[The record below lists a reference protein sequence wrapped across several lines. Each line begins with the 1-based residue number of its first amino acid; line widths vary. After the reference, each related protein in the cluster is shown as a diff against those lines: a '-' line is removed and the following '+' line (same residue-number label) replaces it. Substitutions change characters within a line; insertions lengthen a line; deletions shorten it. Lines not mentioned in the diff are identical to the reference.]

1 MNEIL
6 LLIFLIFL
14 INFFLK
20 EKNILLNNTGQ
31 KHQSYNQ
38 KYQVPLSGG
47 LVILIY
53 IFYNFELFNLTLIF
67 YLTIF
72 FILGLLADLNLIKSP
87 TFRFLTQILLL
98 IFLLIHLKVQIY
110 DIRINWINDLLQYQ
124 YFNIFFV
131 LLCFLVLINGTN
143 FIDGNNGISLGYYLI
158 IFSLMLT
165 LINDE
170 IIIYDKNFF
179 ISFLIVLFV
188 LLIFNLLNRLYI
200 GDSGAYL
207 LSVFSG
213 YILIDIINQNQNLSP
228 YFIVNIFWYPA
239 FEILFSLIRK
249 IKYKYSPL
257 KPDTKHLHQLLFFYY
272 SKKVRLSKSFL
283 NSITGITVNIFNGLI
298 LFFASMNLNN
308 TKIQLAFI
316 LLSLTIYITIYFILS
331 KFKNNQ

>member
-6 LLIFLIFL
+6 ILILIFLIFL

-20 EKNILLNNTGQ
+20 KKNILLNNTGQ
-31 KHQSYNQ
+31 IHQSYNQ

-47 LVILIY
+47 LIILIY
-53 IFYNFELFNLTLIF
+53 ILFNFELFNFTLIF
-67 YLTIF
+67 YLSIF
-72 FILGLLADLNLIKSP
+72 FILGLLLKSP
-87 TFRFLTQILLL
+87 TLRFLAQILLL
-98 IFLLIHLKVQIY
+98 IFLLVHLKVQVY
-110 DIRINWINDLLQYQ
+110 DIRINWINNLLQYQ
-124 YFNIFFV
+124 HFNILFV

-158 IFSLMLT
+158 IFSLMLA
-165 LINDE
+165 LINDQ
-170 IIIYDKNFF
+170 IIIYSTNFF

-188 LLIFNLLNRLYI
+188 LLIFNLFNKLYI

-249 IKYKYSPL
+249 IKYKFSPL
-257 KPDTKHLHQLLFFYY
+257 KPDTNHLHQLLFFYY
-272 SKKVRLSKSFL
+272 LKKISLSKSFL
-283 NSITGITVNIFNGLI
+283 NSITGISINIFNGLI
-298 LFFASMNLNN
+298 LFFASLNLNN
-308 TKIQLAFI
+308 TKIQLAFT
-316 LLSLTIYITIYFILS
+316 LLSLTIYIIVYFILS

>member
-6 LLIFLIFL
+6 FLIFLIFL
-14 INFFLK
+14 TNFFLK
-20 EKNILLNNTGQ
+20 KKNILLNNTGQ
-31 KHQSYNQ
+31 IHQSYNQ

-53 IFYNFELFNLTLIF
+53 IYYNFEIFNLPLIF

-72 FILGLLADLNLIKSP
+72 FMLGLFADLNLFKSP
-87 TFRFLTQILLL
+87 TLRFITQILLL
-98 IFLLIHLKVQIY
+98 IFFLIHLKVQIY

-143 FIDGNNGISLGYYLI
+143 FIDGNNGISIGYYLI
-158 IFSLMLT
+158 IFFLIFK
-165 LINDE
+165 LINYE
-170 IIIYDKNFF
+170 IIVYDVNFF
-179 ISFLIVLFV
+179 RSFLFVLTI
-188 LLIFNLLNRLYI
+188 LLIFNLFNKLYI

-283 NSITGITVNIFNGLI
+283 NSITGISVNIFNGLI
-298 LFFASMNLNN
+298 LYFASMNLNN
-308 TKIQLAFI
+308 TKIQLAF
-316 LLSLTIYITIYFILS
+316 LSLSLTIYITIYFILY
-331 KFKNNQ
+331 KFRSNQ

>member
-6 LLIFLIFL
+6 FLIFLIFL

-31 KHQSYNQ
+31 IHQSYNQ

-53 IFYNFELFNLTLIF
+53 IFYNFELFKLTLIF

-87 TFRFLTQILLL
+87 IFRFLAQILLL
-98 IFLLIHLKVQIY
+98 IFFIVHLKVQIY
-110 DIRINWINDLLQYQ
+110 DIRINWINNLLQYQ
-124 YFNIFFV
+124 FFNIFFV
-131 LLCFLVLINGTN
+131 LFCFLVLINGTN

-158 IFSLMLT
+158 IFLLMLK

-170 IIIYDKNFF
+170 IIIYNSNFF
-179 ISFLIVLFV
+179 ISFLITLFI
-188 LLIFNLLNRLYI
+188 LLIFNLFNRLYI

-272 SKKVRLSKSFL
+272 SKKISLSKSFL
-283 NSITGITVNIFNGLI
+283 NSITGISVNIFNGLI
-298 LFFASMNLNN
+298 LYFASMNLNN
-308 TKIQLAFI
+308 TKIQLAF
-316 LLSLTIYITIYFILS
+316 LLLNLTIYITIYFILY
-331 KFKNNQ
+331 KFRNNQ

>member
-6 LLIFLIFL
+6 FLIFLIFL

-31 KHQSYNQ
+31 IHQSYNQ

-53 IFYNFELFNLTLIF
+53 IFYNFELFKLTLIF

-87 TFRFLTQILLL
+87 IFRFLAQILLL
-98 IFLLIHLKVQIY
+98 IFFIVHLKVQIY
-110 DIRINWINDLLQYQ
+110 DIRINWINNLLQYQ
-124 YFNIFFV
+124 FFNIFFV
-131 LLCFLVLINGTN
+131 LFCFLVLINGTN

-158 IFSLMLT
+158 IFLLMLT

-170 IIIYDKNFF
+170 IIIYNINFF
-179 ISFLIVLFV
+179 LSFLVALFI
-188 LLIFNLLNRLYI
+188 LLIFNLFNRLYI

-272 SKKVRLSKSFL
+272 SKKISLSKSFL
-283 NSITGITVNIFNGLI
+283 NSITGISVNIFNGLI
-298 LFFASMNLNN
+298 LYFASMNLNN
-308 TKIQLAFI
+308 TKIQLAF
-316 LLSLTIYITIYFILS
+316 LLLNLTIYITIYFILY
-331 KFKNNQ
+331 KFRNNQ

>member
-6 LLIFLIFL
+6 FLIFLIFL
-14 INFFLK
+14 TNFFLK
-20 EKNILLNNTGQ
+20 KKNILLNNTGQ
-31 KHQSYNQ
+31 IHQSYNQ

-53 IFYNFELFNLTLIF
+53 IYYNFEIFNLPLIF

-72 FILGLLADLNLIKSP
+72 FILGLFADLNLFKSP
-87 TFRFLTQILLL
+87 TLRFITQILLL
-98 IFLLIHLKVQIY
+98 IFFLIHLKVQIY

-143 FIDGNNGISLGYYLI
+143 FIDGNNGISIGYYLI
-158 IFSLMLT
+158 IFFLIFK
-165 LINDE
+165 LINYE
-170 IIIYDKNFF
+170 IIVYDVNFF
-179 ISFLIVLFV
+179 GSFLFVLTI
-188 LLIFNLLNRLYI
+188 LLIFNLFNKLYI

-272 SKKVRLSKSFL
+272 SKKIRLSKSVL
-283 NSITGITVNIFNGLI
+283 NSFTGLSVNIFNGLI
-298 LFFASMNLNN
+298 LYFASMNLNN
-308 TKIQLAFI
+308 TKIQLAFV
-316 LLSLTIYITIYFILS
+316 LLSLTIYIVVYFILS

>member
-6 LLIFLIFL
+6 FLIFLIFL
-14 INFFLK
+14 TNFFLK
-20 EKNILLNNTGQ
+20 KKNILLNNTGQ
-31 KHQSYNQ
+31 IHQSYNQ

-53 IFYNFELFNLTLIF
+53 IYYNFEIFNLPLIF

-72 FILGLLADLNLIKSP
+72 FMLGLFADLNLFKSP
-87 TFRFLTQILLL
+87 TLRFITQILLL
-98 IFLLIHLKVQIY
+98 IFFLIHLKVQIY

-143 FIDGNNGISLGYYLI
+143 FIDGNNGISIGYYLI
-158 IFSLMLT
+158 IFFLIFK
-165 LINDE
+165 LINYE
-170 IIIYDKNFF
+170 IIVYDVNFF
-179 ISFLIVLFV
+179 RSFLFVLTI
-188 LLIFNLLNRLYI
+188 LLIFNLFNKLYI

-316 LLSLTIYITIYFILS
+316 LLSLTIYIVVYFILS

>member
-20 EKNILLNNTGQ
+20 KKDILLNNTGQ
-31 KHQSYNQ
+31 IHQSYNQ

-283 NSITGITVNIFNGLI
+283 NSITGISVNIFNGLI

-316 LLSLTIYITIYFILS
+316 LLSLTIYITVYLILF
-331 KFKNNQ
+331 KFKKNQ

>member
-1 MNEIL
+1 
-6 LLIFLIFL
+6 
-14 INFFLK
+14 
-20 EKNILLNNTGQ
+20 
-31 KHQSYNQ
+31 
-38 KYQVPLSGG
+38 VPLSGG

-53 IFYNFELFNLTLIF
+53 IYYNFEIFNLPLIF

-72 FILGLLADLNLIKSP
+72 FMLGLFADLNLFKSP
-87 TFRFLTQILLL
+87 TLRFITQILLL
-98 IFLLIHLKVQIY
+98 IFFLIHLKVQIY

-143 FIDGNNGISLGYYLI
+143 FIDGNNGISIGYYLI
-158 IFSLMLT
+158 IFFLIFK
-165 LINDE
+165 LINYE
-170 IIIYDKNFF
+170 IIVYDVNFF
-179 ISFLIVLFV
+179 RSFLFVLTI
-188 LLIFNLLNRLYI
+188 LLIFNLFNKLYI

-272 SKKVRLSKSFL
+272 SKKIRLSKSVL
-283 NSITGITVNIFNGLI
+283 NSFTGLSVNIFNGLI
-298 LFFASMNLNN
+298 LYFASMNLNN

-316 LLSLTIYITIYFILS
+316 LLSLTIYIVVYFILS

>member
-6 LLIFLIFL
+6 FLIFLIFL
-14 INFFLK
+14 TNFFLK
-20 EKNILLNNTGQ
+20 KKNILLNNTGQ
-31 KHQSYNQ
+31 IHQSYNQ

-53 IFYNFELFNLTLIF
+53 IYYNFEIFNLPLIF

-72 FILGLLADLNLIKSP
+72 FMLGLFADLNLFKSP
-87 TFRFLTQILLL
+87 TLRFITQILLL
-98 IFLLIHLKVQIY
+98 IFFLIHLKVQIY

-143 FIDGNNGISLGYYLI
+143 FIDGNNGISIGYYLI
-158 IFSLMLT
+158 IFFLIFK
-165 LINDE
+165 LINYE
-170 IIIYDKNFF
+170 IIVYDVNFF
-179 ISFLIVLFV
+179 RSFLFVLTI
-188 LLIFNLLNRLYI
+188 LLIFNLFNKLYI

-272 SKKVRLSKSFL
+272 SKKIRLSKSVL
-283 NSITGITVNIFNGLI
+283 NSFTGLSVNIFNGLI
-298 LFFASMNLNN
+298 LYFASMNLNN

-316 LLSLTIYITIYFILS
+316 LLSLTIYIVVYFILS